1 MILFLFE
8 HWTQSN
14 SKLLMALKSKADAFH
29 LLSWPMYKNK
39 HFSRLF
45 FYPFHELVGFQ
56 YFRYIQFAERT
67 FFLFKCETNELASVF
82 IYTHVHKFYSDEM
95 DVLPF
100 MRNTTLFLP
109 DLGTWIMNTKH
120 TLWLAGETETMIIV
134 WRDIKGNSF
143 EYSKDWNGSMWK
155 Y

>member
-1 MILFLFE
+1 M
-8 HWTQSN
+8 
-14 SKLLMALKSKADAFH
+14 
-29 LLSWPMYKNK
+29 
-39 HFSRLF
+39 
-45 FYPFHELVGFQ
+45 GFQ

-143 EYSKDWNGSMWK
+143 EYSKDWNGSM
-155 Y
+155 